1 VARSWTKQTARR
13 GVEQQASSKMVR
25 RKQSKKRPAHVVVQS
40 LRLPQ
45 LLLHFLANK
54 CAWWKK
60 RTPVQSKQPPP
71 TTKAVVHN
79 MGSHCGQQWRS
90 QRSRTQPIITL
101 GGRNNPHQKCC
112 ARYMKHVVQAI
123 GRKWLVLVW
132 WCPSQGHLESF
143 GIQTKLLHTN
153 EVGIRTEATT
163 ACARS
168 RATPDG
174 WGWTVA
180 LSCHHAPQ
188 KGSAPRIL
196 PPAF

>member
-1 VARSWTKQTARR
+1 
-13 GVEQQASSKMVR
+13 MVR

-143 GIQTKLLHTN
+143 GIQTKLLHTTRSGS
-153 EVGIRTEATT
+153 EQKRPPHAHAVAPHLMVGVGRLLCRVTMLHK
-163 ACARS
+163 RVQH
-168 RATPDG
+168 R
-174 WGWTVA
+174 V
-180 LSCHHAPQ
+180 SCHLHSE
-188 KGSAPRIL
+188 GVLFERVDS
-196 PPAF
+196 